1 VFAWDM
7 LRWQQLAFSAHG
19 LGGGLVL
26 TFDQPSTL
34 FTFAAWE
41 MGAIQF
47 PALRRQQ
54 NGRVIGD

>member
-1 VFAWDM
+1 
-7 LRWQQLAFSAHG
+7 LAFSAHG